1 MPFRVLWP
9 PLGRSTA
16 QKRAVID
23 YSSMK
28 NKCMWLLGLFVL
40 LFLVQAF
47 YLADFYSKVDDE
59 DLTICAGL
67 NWWHKAA
74 YPELAGV
81 PPVGPIV
88 LALPQYLFDDFNPL
102 AINPPRATRVLNI
115 LIALVTLVLLY
126 LMGRLVYDEYVAF
139 FPLMAYCLHPQVYAS
154 AATSEPATISAC
166 LLVATCLSLYYCRL
180 ELSYGRAA
188 LLSVL
193 TALLVSASSCA
204 TPLLLVVPLCL
215 HQKQRGKPFYL
226 FCLLMVLLLMLIQ
239 PFSQALARP
248 SLSGDGKVFLLNE
261 RLDSDSFHYLPLL
274 FLFKTPPILLFVLL
288 FLFVATFLRQSFQ
301 AERFYSFGAPLFASC
316 SWLFVSRFA
325 YCDGRAFLPILPL
338 LALVSGGLIEELQL
352 LLDKRLFKAALSAI
366 ALFFIGTAY
375 LSFPFGLSYVN
386 SLGKI
391 LGRGS
396 EVLAGPN
403 ISRGEGHRALDQYAR
418 SLPKEKDLYAVPW
431 PLAQPVNGYI
441 AVDRQSLVPLHGNGL
456 PVSNWLIPFGPSQ
469 KLGPWKIYEVTK
481 EKMQKRIMD
490 NPRDAGAWYLFAQLL
505 LGQKKLAELA
515 EFLPKATVFARRAFI
530 FSAALHLF
538 KGEKTAA
545 FHQLQKI
552 KHIKDDLDEELRLWY
567 EMTESLAGANTLSK
581 EENLMRAVA
590 WSHLLTAP
598 WRDDLLKEEKQATIF
613 KAPVDVF
620 QSHPYLRLIAAA
632 KAMQRKDFQKA
643 SEYFNS
649 LQYEKFG
656 QAFHYKSYWCKKY
669 AALIKS
675 EDKEKRVRA
684 IMILG
689 HQLKEAKLA
698 WKKLSSIIKKD
709 TLDFRTVSAL
719 EQFRKLRRTILAPFD
734 SGNDTLF
741 DKRDKRGRYPKS

>member
-59 DLTICAGL
+59 ELTICAGL

-74 YPELAGV
+74 YPAFAGV

-88 LALPQYLFDDFNPL
+88 LALPQYLVDDFNPL
-102 AINPPRATRVLNI
+102 ATNPPRATRVLNI
-115 LIALVTLVLLY
+115 IISLVTLVLLY
-126 LMGRLVYDEYVAF
+126 LLGRLLYDEYVAF
-139 FPLMAYCLHPQVYAS
+139 FPLTVYCLHPQVYAS
-154 AATSEPATISAC
+154 AATSEPATIGAC
-166 LLVATCLSLYYCRL
+166 LLVATCVTLCYCRL
-180 ELSYGRAA
+180 ELTYGRAA
-188 LLSVL
+188 LLAVL
-193 TALLVSASSCA
+193 TALLVSTCSCA

-215 HQKQRGKPFYL
+215 YQKQKGKPFYL
-226 FCLLMVLLLMLIQ
+226 FCLFLVLLLLLIQ
-239 PFSQALARP
+239 PFDLALARP
-248 SLSGDGKVFLLNE
+248 SLSGDGKVFLLNK

-274 FLFKTPPILLFVLL
+274 FLFKTPPIFLALLL
-288 FLFVATFLRQSFQ
+288 FLFVRTFLRQSFQ
-301 AERFYSFGAPLFASC
+301 AERFYSFGAPLLAAC

-325 YCDGRAFLPILPL
+325 YADGRAFLPILPL

-352 LLDKRLFKAALSAI
+352 LLDKRFLTAALSVIAI
-366 ALFFIGTAY
+366 FLFGTAY

-386 SLGKI
+386 SLGKV
-391 LGRGS
+391 LGQGS

-403 ISRGEGHRALDQYAR
+403 ISRGEGYRALDQYAR
-418 SLPKEKDLYAVPW
+418 SLQNEKDLYAVPW
-431 PLAQPVNGYI
+431 PLGQPVNGQI
-441 AVDRQSLVPLHGNGL
+441 AVDRQSLVPLHRNGL
-456 PVSNWLIPFGPSQ
+456 PVSHWLIPFGPPQ
-469 KLGPWKIYEVTK
+469 NLGPWKIFTVTK
-481 EKMQKRIMD
+481 GIMQKRIMG

-505 LGQKKLAELA
+505 LGQKKLDELA
-515 EFLPKATVFARRAFI
+515 DFLPKATVFARRAFI

-567 EMTESLAGANTLSK
+567 EMTESLAGANTLTK

-590 WSHLLTAP
+590 WSHLLTVP
-598 WRDDLLKEEKQATIF
+598 WHDDLLKEEKQSPIF
-613 KAPVDVF
+613 KEPVDVF

-632 KAMQRKDFQKA
+632 KALEKKDFQRA
-643 SEYFNS
+643 SKFFNS

-656 QAFHYKSYWCKKY
+656 EAFHYKSYWCKKY

-675 EDKEKRVRA
+675 EDKEKRIRA

-698 WKKLSSIIKKD
+698 WEKLSAMIKKD
-709 TLDFRTVSAL
+709 KLDFRAISAL

-734 SGNDTLF
+734 SGNGTLF
-741 DKRDKRGRYPKS
+741 DKRDKRGLYPKS